1 MNSDRSKNPFAT
13 GSFSGTRRRLLQGAG
28 AAAATGLTSQLIPG
42 VAHAADPVLGVVSF
56 PGPSISSHSKVIIK
70 KNGLDKKH
78 GWDLRWELR
87 PTSDAFY
94 NDFVSGA
101 YESIDFGGLNVF
113 ANLFNKGVPLKLV
126 QATIHWPVPVVVRT
140 DSGIKSLA
148 ELKGKRIA
156 VGRAS
161 FAFAYVSA
169 ALRNAGIDLE
179 KDTTLTSVDFFQA
192 LPRLQRGDFDAAVL
206 LFEHAIK
213 LLQDAPNDYRIL
225 FDASTE
231 FSKAIGIPRC
241 YQYQAVRTDW
251 LDKNKGVVDKVVATY
266 RDAAEFFTN
275 KGAEAVKLLALPTAN
290 GGANLAE
297 AVGSVEYVTGTASGL
312 KTIHTAKPVGEMKRE
327 ILVELE
333 AYRKAGLIEKM
344 PTGAIFL

>member
-148 ELKGKRIA
+148 ER
-156 VGRAS
+156 
-161 FAFAYVSA
+161 
-169 ALRNAGIDLE
+169 
-179 KDTTLTSVDFFQA
+179 
-192 LPRLQRGDFDAAVL
+192 
-206 LFEHAIK
+206 
-213 LLQDAPNDYRIL
+213 
-225 FDASTE
+225 
-231 FSKAIGIPRC
+231 
-241 YQYQAVRTDW
+241 
-251 LDKNKGVVDKVVATY
+251 
-266 RDAAEFFTN
+266 
-275 KGAEAVKLLALPTAN
+275 
-290 GGANLAE
+290 
-297 AVGSVEYVTGTASGL
+297 
-312 KTIHTAKPVGEMKRE
+312 
-327 ILVELE
+327 
-333 AYRKAGLIEKM
+333 
-344 PTGAIFL
+344 

>member
-1 MNSDRSKNPFAT
+1 MKPEHAKKPLASTPVST
-13 GSFSGTRRRLLQGAG
+13 TRRRLLRGAG
-28 AAAATGLTSQLIPG
+28 AAAASG
-42 VAHAADPVLGVVSF
+42 VSALLLPRFALAANPTLGVVSF

-78 GWDLRWELR
+78 GWDLRWETR
-87 PTSDAFY
+87 PTSEAFY

-113 ANLFNKGVPLKLV
+113 ANLHNKGVPLKLV
-126 QATIHWPVPVVVRT
+126 QATIHWPVPVVVRA

-169 ALRNAGIDLE
+169 SLKAAGIDLE
-179 KDTTLTSVDFFQA
+179 KDTTFTSVDFFQA

-213 LLQDAPNDYRIL
+213 LLQDAPKDFRIL

-231 FSKAIGIPRC
+231 FAKAIGVPRC

-251 LDKNKGVVDKVVATY
+251 LDKNKGGVDKVVATY
-266 RDAAEFFTN
+266 RDAAEFFT
-275 KGAEAVKLLALPTAN
+275 KRGAEAVKLLAQPVAS

-297 AVGSVEYVTGTASGL
+297 AVGTVEYVTGTAEGL
-312 KTIHTAKPVGEMKRE
+312 KTIHTSKPVGEMKRE
-327 ILVELE
+327 IALELD
-333 AYRKAGLIEKM
+333 AYYRAGLIEKL
-344 PTGAIFL
+344 PAATIFL